1 MVIPPSGT
9 DAELE
14 IVGEYDAGKALGK
27 FWVGEEGCD
36 EIECE
41 RARLLGW
48 L

>member
-1 MVIPPSGT
+1 MLMPPSGT

-14 IVGEYDAGKALGK
+14 IVGEYEAGKALER

-41 RARLLGW
+41 RAWLLG
-48 L
+48 